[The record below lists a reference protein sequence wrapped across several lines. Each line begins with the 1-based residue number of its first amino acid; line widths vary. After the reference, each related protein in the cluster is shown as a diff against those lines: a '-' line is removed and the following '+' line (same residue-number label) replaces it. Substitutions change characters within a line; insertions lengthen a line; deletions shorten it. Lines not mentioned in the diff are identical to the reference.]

1 MFLFNL
7 TTAVLEATPNI
18 SQGQCSKKHYIWE
31 LDAKAALFCGG
42 NGQKQEV
49 TWYKYNPEKTL
60 KPERHSYRRVVVMA
74 GQVLSW

>member
-7 TTAVLEATPNI
+7 TTAVFAATPNT
-18 SQGQCSKKHYIWE
+18 SQGQCSEKHYMRAECQGCFVLWR
-31 LDAKAALFCGG
+31 KWT
-42 NGQKQEV
+42 KKEV

-60 KPERHSYRRVVVMA
+60 KPERHIYRRVVVIA